1 MISDIWTVMRKEF
14 KEFLLM
20 RGRRGGLLSIA
31 IMIGMFGIFLPL
43 QSGPGWFSQGTVFFY
58 AYIPCVTA
66 LGIVADAFAGERER
80 RTLETL
86 LASRLPDTAILFGKI
101 ATIVGYS
108 WGSGLLSMLAA
119 LVTVNV
125 KYGHAAVAKNST
137 MILGG
142 IHVSTPGIVVTLAAA
157 GLLLAVLI
165 TAVGILL
172 SMKAST
178 VKQVQQAMGMFMMGM
193 FLAPTIGFAVI
204 PKKVL
209 ASMFH
214 TISSMGA
221 KDFALLLAALFVLL
235 DVVLLAT
242 SIARFRR
249 SRLILD

>member
-1 MISDIWTVMRKEF
+1 MINDIWTVMRKEF

-31 IMIGMFGIFLPL
+31 IMIGMFGIFLPM

-58 AYIPCVTA
+58 AYIPCMTA

-80 RTLETL
+80 HTLETL
-86 LASRLPDTAILFGKI
+86 LASRLPDMAILFGKI
-101 ATIVGYS
+101 AFIVGYS

-125 KYGHAAVAKNST
+125 KYGHAAVAKSST

-142 IHVSTPGIVVTLAAA
+142 IHVSTPGIVVTLASA
-157 GLLLAVLI
+157 GLLLAVLM
-165 TAVGILL
+165 TAIGILL

-178 VKQVQQAMGMFMMGM
+178 VKQVQQAMGMFMMGL
-193 FLAPTIGFAVI
+193 FLLPTLGLSLVPHRLMARLFQSVSA
-204 PKKVL
+204 
-209 ASMFH
+209 
-214 TISSMGA
+214 MGM

-235 DVVLLAT
+235 DVVLLGLA
-242 SIARFRR
+242 IARFKRA
-249 SRLILD
+249 RLILD